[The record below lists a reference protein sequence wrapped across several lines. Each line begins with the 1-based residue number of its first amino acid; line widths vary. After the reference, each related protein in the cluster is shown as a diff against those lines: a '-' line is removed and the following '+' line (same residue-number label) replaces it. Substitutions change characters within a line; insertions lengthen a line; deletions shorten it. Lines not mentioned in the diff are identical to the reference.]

1 MAGGRNWTADEIRQ
15 VLVLYLRTPFGRLHA
30 RNPEIIA
37 LAERLGRTPDAVA
50 LKACNLAALDDSLPR
65 RGMRNAS
72 RLDRAV
78 WRAFLADPESLL
90 PIHEQ
95 QRQRQRRA
103 QAGDASAA
111 PELAEE
117 PAEDFTLPPPE
128 ATERLVLQRQRL
140 RQDFFR
146 RMILAAWNERCGLT
160 GIDDVRLL
168 NASHIVAWRDDPRN
182 RLNPRNGICLNTLHD
197 RAFDRY
203 LITFDED
210 MRMVIASDVPATA
223 RRALERVDSKRLALP
238 ERFAPAA
245 DFLEQHRRRFHA
257 RQQAA

>member
-1 MAGGRNWTADEIRQ
+1 MARARQWTEEEIRQ
-15 VLVLYLRTPFGRLHA
+15 VLALYLRTPFGRLHA

-37 LAERLGRTPDAVA
+37 LAEQLGRTPSAVA

-65 RGMRNAS
+65 KEPANTS

-78 WRAFLADPESLL
+78 WEHFLTNPESLL
-90 PIHEQ
+90 PIHRQ
-95 QRQRQRRA
+95 QLA
-103 QAGDASAA
+103 QLHGISPDADQ
-111 PELAEE
+111 PGLAEE
-117 PAEDFTLPPPE
+117 PAEGLALPPPE

-146 RMILAAWNERCGLT
+146 RMVLAAWNERCALT
-160 GIDDVRLL
+160 GLDDPRLL
-168 NASHIVAWRDDPRN
+168 NASHIVPWSDDARN

-203 LITFDED
+203 LITFDD
-210 MRMVIASDVPATA
+210 DLRMVMANDVPASA
-223 RRALERVDSKRLALP
+223 RRLLQRVENERLPLP

-257 RQQAA
+257 RQRAA